1 MAEYEFYYDPDDVS
15 ETPENQDLARAARR
29 IREAGAAYRVV
40 DASKMT
46 REQAEQRYI
55 ERAVPPSMA
64 KRYQV
69 RLVFGTHKY
78 AGGFFG
84 KGVPALVVLEDGR
97 PADVYPHRE
106 QDGTIVTINDY
117 LDRQQRAAE
126 TSGDDLIARM
136 DALRATIGPV
146 GATARELID
155 EGRRR

>member
-1 MAEYEFYYDPDDVS
+1 MTDHEFYYDPGEIHD
-15 ETPENQDLARAARR
+15 TPANRDLARAARR

-40 DASKMT
+40 DASEMT
-46 REQAEQRYI
+46 REQAEQRYLD
-55 ERAVPPSMA
+55 RAVPPSMA

-69 RLVFGTHKY
+69 KLVFGTNKY

-117 LDRQQRAAE
+117 LDRRQQAAE
-126 TSGDDLIARM
+126 TGGGELVARM

-146 GATARELID
+146 GALARELID